1 MTNAREPARSMT
13 DARWMIGVDVGGT
26 KVAAGFVNEHGE
38 LGEHLRVPMNTGG
51 TAEEGFA
58 AVTCALDELLGRRSS
73 TDELPT
79 QNNSTQNDS
88 TQNDPADMDLVQGD
102 SGQGMDS
109 GAGMGLRMDLV
120 VGTGREF
127 PIGIC
132 APGPLDPRTGVV
144 LNPPNVPC
152 WRDFPLADEILLRYG
167 VEPKVD
173 NDANAA
179 ALAENL
185 WGAGRGYANVF
196 YACIGTGIGAGIVLD
211 GKIFHGRT
219 GSAAE
224 GGHVTIDYR
233 GPRCNCGKR
242 GCIEALASGTAIARR
257 AREALAREALTA
269 AEMREGKKRGAKLL
283 ALASGD
289 AERIRSEMVG
299 RAASAGDPLAQ
310 EILSDTIE
318 YLAVWLGNIV
328 DLLEPEVMILGG
340 GVSEMLRPH
349 FPELQARMKQW
360 CVNARYAEI
369 PLLPAHYGE
378 NSGIAGGAAL
388 CASGKF

>member
-1 MTNAREPARSMT
+1 MTNPREPARSMT

-38 LGEHLRVPMNTGG
+38 LGQHLRVPMNPCG

-58 AVTCALDELLGRRSS
+58 AVTCALDELLGRRSAA
-73 TDELPT
+73 DELPVP
-79 QNNSTQNDS
+79 NNSAEGIDS
-88 TQNDPADMDLVQGD
+88 T
-102 SGQGMDS
+102 
-109 GAGMGLRMDLV
+109 AGISLRMD
-120 VGTGREF
+120 GGARIAAEF

-196 YACIGTGIGAGIVLD
+196 YACVGTGIGAGIVLD

-224 GGHVTIDYR
+224 GGHVSIDFR
-233 GPRCNCGKR
+233 GPRCNCGKK

-257 AREALAREALTA
+257 AREALAVEAPIVG
-269 AEMREGKKRGAKLL
+269 ENRGARLL
-283 ALASGD
+283 ALASGNP
-289 AERIRSEMVG
+289 ERVRSEMVG

-318 YLAVWLGNIV
+318 YLAAWLGNIV

-349 FPELQARMKQW
+349 FPELQSRMKDW

-388 CASGKF
+388 CAPVYSRKF

>member
-1 MTNAREPARSMT
+1 MNARES
-13 DARWMIGVDVGGT
+13 ARWTIGVDVGGT
-26 KVAAGFVNEHGE
+26 KVAAGFVNSHGE
-38 LGEHLRVPMNTGG
+38 MGEHLRVAMNPSG

-58 AVTCALDELLGRRSS
+58 ALAAALDGLLQKRSLS
-73 TDELPT
+73 KGP
-79 QNNSTQNDS
+79 
-88 TQNDPADMDLVQGD
+88 
-102 SGQGMDS
+102 
-109 GAGMGLRMDLV
+109 
-120 VGTGREF
+120 EF

-152 WRDFPLADEILLRYG
+152 WRDFPLAAEIQRRYG
-167 VEPKVD
+167 VSPRVD

-179 ALAENL
+179 ALAESL
-185 WGAGRGYANVF
+185 WGAGKGYGNVF
-196 YACIGTGIGAGIVLD
+196 YGCIGTGIGAGIIFD
-211 GKIFHGRT
+211 RKIFHGRT

-224 GGHVTIDYR
+224 GGHVSIDYR

-257 AREALAREALTA
+257 ARQAIA
-269 AEMREGKKRGAKLL
+269 ANSQRGGGLL
-283 ALASGD
+283 ALAGGN
-289 AERIRSEMVG
+289 AAAIRSEMVA
-299 RAASAGDPLAQ
+299 RAADTGDELAR

-340 GVSEMLRPH
+340 GVAEMLRPH
-349 FPELQARMKQW
+349 FGDIQARMKSW
-360 CVNARYAEI
+360 CVNARYGEI
-369 PLLPAHYGE
+369 ALVPAHYGE

-388 CASGKF
+388 CCSSTESGLSTENSSA